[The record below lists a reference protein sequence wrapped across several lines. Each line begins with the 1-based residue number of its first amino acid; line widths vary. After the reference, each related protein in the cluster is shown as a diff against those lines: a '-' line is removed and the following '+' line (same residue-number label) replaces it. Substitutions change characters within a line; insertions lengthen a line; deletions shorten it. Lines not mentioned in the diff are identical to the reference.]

1 MRRRDFANKVRGIRD
16 SMIIDIQELS
26 ADKPNLLNNIKVIKE
41 LTTILRELDRI
52 IDQQEEDEEE
62 EVELDHFYEKIKDRS
77 VIRIPSGKTK
87 KEKNNPLTDEE
98 DEAE

>member
-1 MRRRDFANKVRGIRD
+1 
-16 SMIIDIQELS
+16 MIIDIQELS

-62 EVELDHFYEKIKDRS
+62 ETELDQFYEEIKDRS

-87 KEKNNPLTDEE
+87 KEKNNPLIDEE

>member
-1 MRRRDFANKVRGIRD
+1 MRRKEFADKVRGIRD

-52 IDQQEEDEEE
+52 IDQQEDDEEE
-62 EVELDHFYEKIKDRS
+62 EEELDHFYREIEERS
-77 VIRIPSGKTK
+77 VIRIPSGKTRK
-87 KEKNNPLTDEE
+87 GTHNPLTDEE
-98 DEAE
+98 DETE